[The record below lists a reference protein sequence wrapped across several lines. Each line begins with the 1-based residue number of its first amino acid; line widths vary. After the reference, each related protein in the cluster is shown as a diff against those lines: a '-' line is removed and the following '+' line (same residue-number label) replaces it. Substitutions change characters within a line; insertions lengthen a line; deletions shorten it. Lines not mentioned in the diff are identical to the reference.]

1 MKLFTWFHR
10 KPEPSLAAAK
20 TLRCQTCGGGIHRH
34 DRYRILAVVHR
45 DCGDPKQVGQKRLE
59 T

>member
-1 MKLFTWFHR
+1 MKLFGWLRRTNAVTTTA
-10 KPEPSLAAAK
+10 PTA
-20 TLRCQTCGGGIHRH
+20 LRCAKCGGGIHRH

-45 DCGDPKQVGQKRLE
+45 DCGDPKQVGQKMIE

>member
-1 MKLFTWFHR
+1 MKLFTWLHR
-10 KPEPSLAAAK
+10 KPSPTTAK